1 MRTLELRASPLD
13 DATVGEILRR
23 ADVLTE
29 LDHGEALAEH
39 ARFGLRSTDGVLHV
53 IERTE
58 ASLEGYGQLTLDPVK
73 SSIEFLGSTPS
84 QALFDKIIDVAHSQ
98 GLHPA
103 IWLHGCSTQPV
114 LSIPGYQLDREVLR
128 LERPLRPL
136 PPPDLPPGVKL
147 RPFVVG
153 KDEKQWLATNA
164 ASFQAHPEQGGW
176 GPVELAERV
185 SAPWFDPEGFLIM
198 EVDHSM
204 AGFCWTKVHRDPW
217 GVSGEIYVIGIV
229 PDVAGRKLGRL
240 LVLAG
245 LAHLSALGISHAL
258 LYVEADNSPARRLYE
273 ELGFEERWR
282 DVRFARSR

>member
-13 DATVGEILRR
+13 DAAVEEILDR
-23 ADVLTE
+23 AEVLSG
-29 LDHGEALAEH
+29 LDHGEALAEQ
-39 ARFGLRSTDGVLHV
+39 ARFGLRSTEGVLHL

-58 ASLEGYGQLTLDPVK
+58 LGLEGYGQLTLDPAS

-84 QALFDKIIDVAHSQ
+84 QELSDKIVEVAHSH

-103 IWLHGCSTQPV
+103 IWLHGCSTKSD
-114 LSIPGYQLDREVLR
+114 LTIPGYQLDREVLR
-128 LERPLRPL
+128 LDRPLEHL
-136 PPPDLPPGVKL
+136 PPPELPPGVQL
-147 RPFVVG
+147 RAFAVG
-153 KDEKQWLATNA
+153 KDEEQWLAANA
-164 ASFQAHPEQGGW
+164 LSFQAHPEQGGW
-176 GPVELAERV
+176 GLEELAERI

-217 GVSGEIYVIGIV
+217 GASGEIYVIGIV
-229 PDVAGRKLGRL
+229 PAVAGRKLGRL

-245 LAHLSALGISHAL
+245 LSHLSALGISHAL

-273 ELGFEERWR
+273 DLGFKERWR
-282 DVRFARSR
+282 DVRFVPSR